1 MASRGTARSV
11 SQIVLGAAVVS
22 FVVYTARAEGD
33 DHVGEI
39 VAQAEPAFS
48 DEMPDKPDII
58 LITIDTLRA
67 DRIGVYGYA
76 SARTPNMDALGDAGV
91 IFANA
96 TVPLPRTTPGL
107 ASLLTG
113 LSPEQHGSREVWQ
126 RLDVDKGSRLAEVL
140 SNAGYVTLGL
150 SANSAAG
157 SKQGLAVGFD
167 KFLDYKV
174 IKKKRKRD
182 DADVMTDEA
191 LEMLQKVD
199 ADAPVFLWV
208 HYVDPH
214 WRYNPSKKRYPD
226 QPKGPRCR
234 AMQKQI
240 KAHELSL
247 GNLISNA
254 NGIAADIF
262 DECSAL
268 YDAEI
273 GFVDQEVGRL
283 VEGLQDLGR
292 WDDSLVVL
300 TSDHGENM
308 GEDGMFFAHGPS
320 LADGSLRV
328 PLIMAG
334 PTIPS
339 GRYDGGVAIIEDVMP
354 TLLELIGIAPE
365 DRPENME
372 GQSLQWRWNPD
383 LDYPERVRS
392 AALSEAGG
400 ALNADNVN
408 FLVSGRERSR
418 YCYNGP
424 RYSMCFEP
432 NKRKTVGTAVRVRPP
447 VRVPDDHVED
457 EHEAEHTVQ
466 DGAPAP
472 VLAREPAHP
481 SAAAPASRTVAKS
494 GTDDASEPEIL
505 FFDRKK
511 DPKLIQPLETIP
523 DQAREELLTARD
535 RWSPEST
542 RARAVRTAEY
552 KLVAYPEIKG
562 DYRYALYDLKA
573 DPMEAND
580 VSALRPK
587 DFKRM
592 KKMFDEYESTM
603 TSFVARERSASEIEA
618 MQGLGYT
625 Q

>member
-33 DHVGEI
+33 DHVGE
-39 VAQAEPAFS
+39 VVHQPEPAFS

-58 LITIDTLRA
+58 LITIDTVRA

-113 LSPEQHGSREVWQ
+113 LSPEGHGSREVWQ
-126 RLDVDKGSRLAEVL
+126 RLDVGKGSRLAEVL
-140 SNAGYVTLGL
+140 SNEGYVTLGL

-167 KFLDYKV
+167 TFLDYKV

-191 LEMLQKVD
+191 LAMVEKVD
-199 ADAPVFLWV
+199 PEAPLFLWV

-226 QPKGPRCR
+226 QPAGVRCR
-234 AMQKQI
+234 AMQKRI

-254 NGIAADIF
+254 NGIAADIL

-268 YDAEI
+268 YDAEL

-283 VEGLQDLGR
+283 MDGLQELER

-300 TSDHGENM
+300 TADHGENM
-308 GEDGMFFAHGPS
+308 GEDGMYFAHGPS

-328 PLIMAG
+328 PLIIAG

-354 TLLELIGIAPE
+354 TLLELVGIAPE
-365 DRPENME
+365 NLPKNME
-372 GQSLQWRWNPD
+372 GQSLQWRWNPE
-383 LDYPERVRS
+383 LDYPEQVRS

-408 FLVSGRERSR
+408 FLVSGRDRSR

-432 NKRKTVGTAVRVRPP
+432 DKKKRTRGARVRPP
-447 VRVPDDHVED
+447 IRIPGEDGGAEPDAED
-457 EHEAEHTVQ
+457 AEH
-466 DGAPAP
+466 GAPSPEVPAVKQPGP
-472 VLAREPAHP
+472 VGTTQ
-481 SAAAPASRTVAKS
+481 SAAAVKPGETEAS
-494 GTDDASEPEIL
+494 GPEVL
-505 FFDRKK
+505 FFDRDK
-511 DPKLIQPLETIP
+511 DPKLIQPLTTIP
-523 DQAREELLTARD
+523 DEAREELLAARE

-552 KLVAYPEIKG
+552 KLVAYPEIAG

-603 TSFVARERSASEIEA
+603 TSFVARERSATEIEA

>member
-33 DHVGEI
+33 DHVGAVVE
-39 VAQAEPAFS
+39 QPEPAFS

-113 LSPEQHGSREVWQ
+113 LSPEEHGSREVWE
-126 RLDVDKGSRLAEVL
+126 RVDVDKGSLLAEVL
-140 SNAGYVTLGL
+140 SNEGYVTLGL

-157 SKQGLAVGFD
+157 TKQGLAVGFD
-167 KFLDYKV
+167 NFLDYKV
-174 IKKKRKRD
+174 IKQKRKRD

-191 LEMLQKVD
+191 LAMMAKVD
-199 ADAPVFLWV
+199 PQAPVFLWV

-226 QPKGPRCR
+226 QPRGARCR
-234 AMQKQI
+234 AMQTQI
-240 KAHELSL
+240 KADELSL

-254 NGIAADIF
+254 NGIAEEIL

-283 VEGLQDLGR
+283 IEGLQELER

-308 GEDGMFFAHGPS
+308 GEDGMYFAHGPS

-328 PLIMAG
+328 PLIIAG

-354 TLLELIGIAPE
+354 TLLELVGIAPE
-365 DRPENME
+365 NLPKDME
-372 GQSLQWRWNPD
+372 GQSLQWRWNSE

-408 FLVSGRERSR
+408 FLVSGRDRSR

-432 NKRKTVGTAVRVRPP
+432 EKRGSAVRVRPTVRTPDPHDEDDSDDSDDSEHAPTAHEESESAQP
-447 VRVPDDHVED
+447 VTPTT
-457 EHEAEHTVQ
+457 AKT
-466 DGAPAP
+466 PAT
-472 VLAREPAHP
+472 RT
-481 SAAAPASRTVAKS
+481 PASVKP
-494 GTDDASEPEIL
+494 DEPEFL
-505 FFDRKK
+505 FFDRDK
-511 DPKLIQPLETIP
+511 DPKLIQPLSTIP
-523 DQAREELLTARD
+523 DEAREELLAARN

-603 TSFVARERSASEIEA
+603 TSFVARERSAGEIEA

>member
-39 VAQAEPAFS
+39 IHQPEPAFS

-67 DRIGVYGYA
+67 DRLGVYGYA

-113 LSPEQHGSREVWQ
+113 LSPEEHGSREVWE
-126 RLDVDKGSRLAEVL
+126 RMDVDKGSRLAEVL

-191 LEMLQKVD
+191 LTMMEKVD
-199 ADAPVFLWV
+199 PEAPVFLWV

-234 AMQKQI
+234 AIQKQI

-254 NGIAADIF
+254 NGIAEEIL

-283 VEGLQDLGR
+283 IEGLQELER

-308 GEDGMFFAHGPS
+308 GEDGMYFAHGPS

-365 DRPENME
+365 NRPENME
-372 GQSLQWRWNPD
+372 GQSLQWRWNSE
-383 LDYPERVRS
+383 LDYPEQVRS

-400 ALNADNVN
+400 ALNADNVG
-408 FLVSGRERSR
+408 FLVSGRDRSR

-432 NKRKTVGTAVRVRPP
+432 EKKHARAGGRVRPP
-447 VRVPDDHVED
+447 VRIPGPDEEHEEHD
-457 EHEAEHTVQ
+457 EHGPQ

-472 VLAREPAHP
+472 VEVKEPAQP
-481 SAAAPASRTVAKS
+481 SAAVPSAATAKP
-494 GTDDASEPEIL
+494 GTGDAQEPEIL
-505 FFDRKK
+505 FFDRDK
-511 DPKLIQPLETIP
+511 DPKLIQPLATIP
-523 DQAREELLTARD
+523 DEAREELLAARD

-552 KLVAYPEIKG
+552 KLVAYPDIKG

-580 VSALRPK
+580 VSTLRPK

>member
-1 MASRGTARSV
+1 MASRGTGRSV
-11 SQIVLGAAVVS
+11 SQIVLGAAVLS

-33 DHVGEI
+33 DHVGEP
-39 VAQAEPAFS
+39 VAQPEPAFS

-113 LSPEQHGSREVWQ
+113 LSPEEHGSREVWE
-126 RLDVDKGSRLAEVL
+126 RLDVGKGSRLAEVL
-140 SNAGYVTLGL
+140 SNEGYVTLGL

-191 LEMLQKVD
+191 LAMLEKVD
-199 ADAPVFLWV
+199 SEAPVFLWV

-234 AMQKQI
+234 AMQKKI
-240 KAHELSL
+240 KADELSL

-254 NGIAADIF
+254 NGMAADIF

-283 VEGLQDLGR
+283 IDGLEELGR

-300 TSDHGENM
+300 TADHGENM
-308 GEDGMFFAHGPS
+308 GEDGMYFAHGPS

-354 TLLELIGIAPE
+354 TLLELVGVAPE
-365 DRPENME
+365 NRPKNME
-372 GQSLQWRWNPD
+372 GQSLQWRWNSE
-383 LDYPERVRS
+383 LDYPEQVRS

-408 FLVSGRERSR
+408 FLVSGRDRSR

-432 NKRKTVGTAVRVRPP
+432 EKKRSRVGSRAHPP
-447 VRVPDDHVED
+447 VRIPAGHDRED
-457 EHEAEHTVQ
+457 EAAPPEDTE
-466 DGAPAP
+466 APAAA
-472 VLAREPAHP
+472 VEPAASP
-481 SAAAPASRTVAKS
+481 ATGLSKPAVAPAKGSSTK
-494 GTDDASEPEIL
+494 DAAEPEIL
-505 FFDRKK
+505 FFDRDA
-511 DPKLIQPLETIP
+511 DPKLIQPLATIP
-523 DQAREELLTARD
+523 DEAREELLAARD

-580 VSALRPK
+580 VSKLRPK

-592 KKMFDEYESTM
+592 KKMFEEYESTM

>member
-11 SQIVLGAAVVS
+11 SQIVLGAAVLS
-22 FVVYTARAEGD
+22 FVVYTARADGD
-33 DHVGEI
+33 DHVGEA
-39 VAQAEPAFS
+39 VAQPEPAFS

-113 LSPEQHGSREVWQ
+113 LSPEEHGSREVWE
-126 RLDVDKGSRLAEVL
+126 RLDVGKGSRLAEVL
-140 SNAGYVTLGL
+140 SNEGYVTLGL

-191 LEMLQKVD
+191 LAMLEKVD
-199 ADAPVFLWV
+199 SEAPVFLWV

-226 QPKGPRCR
+226 QPAGPRCR
-234 AMQKQI
+234 AMQKKI
-240 KAHELSL
+240 KADELSL

-254 NGIAADIF
+254 NGMAADIF

-283 VEGLQDLGR
+283 IDGLEELGR

-300 TSDHGENM
+300 TADHGENM

-354 TLLELIGIAPE
+354 TLLELVGVAPE
-365 DRPENME
+365 NQPKNME
-372 GQSLQWRWNPD
+372 GQSLQWRWNPE
-383 LDYPERVRS
+383 LDYPEQVRS

-408 FLVSGRERSR
+408 FLVSGRDRSR

-432 NKRKTVGTAVRVRPP
+432 EKKTRAGGRVRPP
-447 VRVPDDHVED
+447 VRIPGGHDHEGGASRPEDPHARAVAVEPVVPS
-457 EHEAEHTVQ
+457 TP
-466 DGAPAP
+466 GASKPAVIP
-472 VLAREPAHP
+472 PK
-481 SAAAPASRTVAKS
+481 AAPTK
-494 GTDDASEPEIL
+494 DAAEPEIL
-505 FFDRKK
+505 FFDRDT
-511 DPKLIQPLETIP
+511 DPKLIQPLTTIP
-523 DQAREELLTARD
+523 DEAREELLAARD

-580 VSALRPK
+580 VSELRPK

>member
-22 FVVYTARAEGD
+22 FVVYTARADAD
-33 DHVGEI
+33 DHVGE
-39 VAQAEPAFS
+39 VVTQPEPAFS

-67 DRIGVYGYA
+67 DRLGVYGYA
-76 SARTPNMDALGDAGV
+76 SARTPNIDALGDAGV

-113 LSPEQHGSREVWQ
+113 LSPEQHGSREVWE

-140 SNAGYVTLGL
+140 SNQGYVTLGL

-157 SKQGLAVGFD
+157 TKQGLAVGFD

-174 IKKKRKRD
+174 IKRKRKRD

-191 LEMLQKVD
+191 LAMVEAVD
-199 ADAPVFLWV
+199 SEAPVFLWV

-214 WRYNPSKKRYPD
+214 WKYNPSKKRYPD
-226 QPKGPRCR
+226 QPEGARCR
-234 AMQKQI
+234 AVQKQI
-240 KAHELSL
+240 KADELSL

-254 NGIAADIF
+254 NGIAAGIY

-283 VEGLQDLGR
+283 MDGLHELDR

-308 GEDGMFFAHGPS
+308 GEDGMYFAHGPS

-334 PTIPS
+334 PSIPS

-354 TLLELIGIAPE
+354 TLLELIGLAPK

-372 GQSLQWRWNPD
+372 GQSLQWRWNPE
-383 LDYPERVRS
+383 LDYPEQVRS

-408 FLVSGRERSR
+408 FLVSGRDRSR

-424 RYSMCFEP
+424 RYSMCFQP
-432 NKRKTVGTAVRVRPP
+432 KKRGAASRLRPT
-447 VRVPDDHVED
+447 VRVPEGHDDHGED
-457 EHEAEHTVQ
+457 DSDDGEHAPTPIVAPSKSARPAVP
-466 DGAPAP
+466 GAVKPKVGGKPAP
-472 VLAREPAHP
+472 RE
-481 SAAAPASRTVAKS
+481 AP
-494 GTDDASEPEIL
+494 EPDIL
-505 FFDRKK
+505 FFDREK
-511 DPKLIQPLETIP
+511 DPKLIQPLSTIP
-523 DQAREELLTARD
+523 DEAREELLAARD

>member
-11 SQIVLGAAVVS
+11 SQIVLGAAVLS

-33 DHVGEI
+33 DHVGE
-39 VAQAEPAFS
+39 VVEHPEPAFS

-67 DRIGVYGYA
+67 DRLGVYGYA
-76 SARTPNMDALGDAGV
+76 SARTPNIDALGDAGV

-113 LSPEQHGSREVWQ
+113 LSPEDHGSREVWQ
-126 RLDVDKGSRLAEVL
+126 RIDVDKGSLLAEVL
-140 SNAGYVTLGL
+140 SNQGYVTLGL

-157 SKQGLAVGFD
+157 AKQGLATGFD
-167 KFLDYKV
+167 KFLDYAV
-174 IKKKRKRD
+174 IKRKRRRD

-191 LEMLQKVD
+191 LAMLGKVD

-214 WRYNPSKKRYPD
+214 WRYNPSKTRYPD
-226 QPKGPRCR
+226 QPKGARCR
-234 AMQKQI
+234 AMQAKI
-240 KAHELSL
+240 KAGELSL

-254 NGIAADIF
+254 NGIAADILE
-262 DECSAL
+262 ECSGL

-273 GFVDQEVGRL
+273 GFVDQEIGRL
-283 VEGLQDLGR
+283 IEGLQELGR

-300 TSDHGENM
+300 TADHGENM
-308 GEDGMFFAHGPS
+308 GEDGMYFAHGPS

-354 TLLELIGIAPE
+354 TLLELVGIAAE
-365 DRPENME
+365 DWPQDME
-372 GQSLQWRWNPD
+372 GQSLQWRWNSA
-383 LDYPERVRS
+383 LEYPERVRS
-392 AALSEAGG
+392 AALAEAGG
-400 ALNADNVN
+400 ALNVDNVN
-408 FLVSGRERSR
+408 FLVSGRDRSR

-432 NKRKTVGTAVRVRPP
+432 EQRGVASRARPT
-447 VRVPDDHVED
+447 VRVPQEAHEEHDDE
-457 EHEAEHTVQ
+457 
-466 DGAPAP
+466 
-472 VLAREPAHP
+472 
-481 SAAAPASRTVAKS
+481 
-494 GTDDASEPEIL
+494 GTDDSDDEEHAPSVGGTSIAAEGSEPEIV
-505 FFDRKK
+505 FFDRSK
-511 DPKLIQPLETIP
+511 DPKLIEPLATIP
-523 DQAREELLTARD
+523 DAAREELLAARD
-535 RWSPEST
+535 HWSPEST

-552 KLVAYPEIKG
+552 KLVAYPEITG
-562 DYRYALYDLKA
+562 EYRYALYDLKA
-573 DPMEAND
+573 DPMEATD

-592 KKMFDEYESTM
+592 KKMFDEYETTM
-603 TSFVARERSASEIEA
+603 TSFVARERSAGEIEA

>member
-33 DHVGEI
+33 DHVGEA
-39 VAQAEPAFS
+39 VEQPEPAFS
-48 DEMPDKPDII
+48 DEMPEQPDII

-67 DRIGVYGYA
+67 DRLGVYGYA

-113 LSPEQHGSREVWQ
+113 LSPEEHGSREVWQ
-126 RLDVDKGSRLAEVL
+126 RMDVDKGTRLAEVL
-140 SNAGYVTLGL
+140 SNEGYVTLGL

-191 LEMLQKVD
+191 LALMEKVD
-199 ADAPVFLWV
+199 PEAPVFLWV

-214 WRYNPSKKRYPD
+214 WKYNPSKKRYPD
-226 QPKGPRCR
+226 QPKGARCR

-254 NGIAADIF
+254 NGIAADIL

-273 GFVDQEVGRL
+273 GFVDQEIGRL
-283 VEGLQDLGR
+283 VEGLQELER

-308 GEDGMFFAHGPS
+308 GEDGMYYAHGPS

-354 TLLELIGIAPE
+354 TLLELVGVAPE
-365 DRPENME
+365 NRPEDME
-372 GQSLQWRWNPD
+372 GQSLQWRWNSE
-383 LDYPERVRS
+383 LDYPDQVRS

-400 ALNADNVN
+400 ALNADNVG
-408 FLVSGRERSR
+408 FLVSGRDRSR

-432 NKRKTVGTAVRVRPP
+432 AKKTRSGVRARPP
-447 VRVPDDHVED
+447 VRLPGSDDDHDGHD
-457 EHEAEHTVQ
+457 EHAPVG
-466 DGAPAP
+466 GAPTPAEVKEP
-472 VLAREPAHP
+472 TSPTTAARSTPT
-481 SAAAPASRTVAKS
+481 STAKP
-494 GTDDASEPEIL
+494 GTDEPVEPEIL
-505 FFDRKK
+505 FFDRDS
-511 DPKLIQPLETIP
+511 DPKLIQPLATIP
-523 DQAREELLTARD
+523 DEAREELLAARD

-580 VSALRPK
+580 VSTLRPK

>member
-39 VAQAEPAFS
+39 IHQPEPAFS
-48 DEMPDKPDII
+48 DEMPEQPDII

-67 DRIGVYGYA
+67 DRLGVYGYA

-113 LSPEQHGSREVWQ
+113 LSPEEHGSREVWE
-126 RLDVDKGSRLAEVL
+126 RMDVDKGSRLAEVL

-191 LEMLQKVD
+191 LAMMEKVD
-199 ADAPVFLWV
+199 PEAPVFLWV

-234 AMQKQI
+234 AIQKQI

-254 NGIAADIF
+254 NGIAEEIL

-283 VEGLQDLGR
+283 IEGLQELER

-308 GEDGMFFAHGPS
+308 GEDGMYFAHGPS

-365 DRPENME
+365 NRPENME
-372 GQSLQWRWNPD
+372 GQSLQWRWNSE
-383 LDYPERVRS
+383 LDYPEQVRS

-400 ALNADNVN
+400 ALNADNVG
-408 FLVSGRERSR
+408 FLVSGRDRSR

-432 NKRKTVGTAVRVRPP
+432 EKKHARAGGRVRPP
-447 VRVPDDHVED
+447 VRIPGSDEEHEEHD
-457 EHEAEHTVQ
+457 EHGPQ

-472 VLAREPAHP
+472 VEVKEPAQP
-481 SAAAPASRTVAKS
+481 SAAVPSAATAKP
-494 GTDDASEPEIL
+494 GTGDAQEPEIL
-505 FFDRKK
+505 FFDRDK
-511 DPKLIQPLETIP
+511 DPKLIQPLATIP
-523 DQAREELLTARD
+523 DEAREELLAARD

-552 KLVAYPEIKG
+552 KLVAYPDIKG

-580 VSALRPK
+580 VSTLRPK